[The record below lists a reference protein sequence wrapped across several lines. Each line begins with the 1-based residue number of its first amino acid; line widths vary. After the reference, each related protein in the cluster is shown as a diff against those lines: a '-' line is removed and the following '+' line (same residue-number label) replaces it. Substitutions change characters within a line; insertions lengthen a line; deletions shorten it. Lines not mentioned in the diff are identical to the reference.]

1 VSDRAGTEPPAA
13 VALAPSSAPPARRRS
28 SAWRDLGLLSGVVIV
43 GAMMV
48 MAALA
53 NVLAP
58 YGPNEMNFMRSL
70 EAPSASHWFGTDELG
85 RDMMSR
91 LMFGAR
97 ASLTVGIGTALLAA
111 LLGTT
116 IGVFAGFFG
125 GRLDAVLMRIMD
137 VFFAFPA
144 ILLALTLVVVLGTNQ
159 RNIILALGVIYMPQ
173 FARVARAATLS
184 VKGEAY
190 IEAARAV
197 GNGDGRLVA
206 RHLLPNIF
214 SPIIVQATVTVAFA
228 ILAEAGLSFVGLG
241 IQPPNPSWGAMLNTG
256 KIYLEQLPHLTVFP
270 GLFIMLAVLGF
281 NLLGDGLRDLAD
293 PQARDKG

>member
-1 VSDRAGTEPPAA
+1 
-13 VALAPSSAPPARRRS
+13 
-28 SAWRDLGLLSGVVIV
+28 
-43 GAMMV
+43 
-48 MAALA
+48 
-53 NVLAP
+53 
-58 YGPNEMNFMRSL
+58 
-70 EAPSASHWFGTDELG
+70 
-85 RDMMSR
+85 
-91 LMFGAR
+91 
-97 ASLTVGIGTALLAA
+97 
-111 LLGTT
+111 
-116 IGVFAGFFG
+116 
-125 GRLDAVLMRIMD
+125 MD

-184 VKGEAY
+184 VKGEAF

-214 SPIIVQATVTVAFA
+214 SPIIIQATVTVAFA